1 MFTLNL
7 SSHAETAPQ
16 KADLLSFVNGYE
28 RFWVTQAHSELMRKT
43 ASPARMRH
51 LQQVI
56 EHEYELPRP
65 RGQGARD
72 HGGTVAALGRATAEK
87 RKEHPRRRMLFFL

>member
-56 EHEYELPRP
+56 DHEYELP
-65 RGQGARD
+65 AR
-72 HGGTVAALGRATAEK
+72 AAKARETMAEPS
-87 RKEHPRRRMLFFL
+87 RH